1 MTTST
6 STTYRYKDCQIDDLY
21 LIMGLM
27 LLLLSCGNWVQV
39 PSMSLQRLRLSLP
52 VLLSSAYD
60 DAASAFLTPGSDSSF
75 SVRTDS
81 AKAFIRQ
88 VTTHHTPL
96 KDCRY
101 LDTRARQHVTEIR

>member
-60 DAASAFLTPGSDSSF
+60 DAASAFLTPGPDSSF
-75 SVRTDS
+75 TVRTEV
-81 AKAFIRQ
+81 ARVFIRQ
-88 VTTHHTPL
+88 VTTHNSRL
-96 KDCRY
+96 
-101 LDTRARQHVTEIR
+101 L